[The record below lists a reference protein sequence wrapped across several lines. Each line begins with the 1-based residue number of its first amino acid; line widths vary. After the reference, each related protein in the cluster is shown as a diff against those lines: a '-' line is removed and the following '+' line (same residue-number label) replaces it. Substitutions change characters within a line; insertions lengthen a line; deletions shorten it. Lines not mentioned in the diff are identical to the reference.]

1 MQDDFNINLYDYGA
15 RNYDLTI
22 GRWFNVDPLAELSRR
37 YSPYTYA
44 LNNPVYFID
53 PDGMMAEPPT
63 GWASDWEDAT
73 GKYVYNEQN
82 ELHSRYVN
90 DEFQGFYDAG
100 EIELETAVVTAKNE
114 SFAGSALRAYENSY
128 NPDYS
133 PYNADAI
140 TMGTGVTITG
150 NKGVSYTFEAGVIFA
165 PGDIGLYF
173 NSGVG
178 VGTTPGIGAP
188 GLNIGFHDRRKNNT
202 ETDML
207 KNISGTSAS
216 ATIDGSIIGYTIGH
230 SLNEKG
236 GIDNRGTVSNTLTL
250 GDGKFLGFGAGT
262 SVSKSYT
269 FSIITGKVYKP

>member
-1 MQDDFNINLYDYGA
+1 MNLYDYGA
-15 RNYDLTI
+15 RNYDPTI
-22 GRWFNVDPLAELSRR
+22 GRWFNIDPLAEVSRR

-133 PYNADAI
+133 PYNWHFIAQNFY
-140 TMGTGVTITG
+140 M
-150 NKGVSYTFEAGVIFA
+150 EAGYELSFGAQLGGGFKNGAQLRGNAYSLVHSDLSIKYGAKEGFSA
-165 PGDIGLYF
+165 EGKKPTDSDKIIQGGGASLFLGADYKKTTES
-173 NSGVG
+173 SGISREVNYG
-178 VGTTPGIGAP
+178 V
-188 GLNIGFHDRRKNNT
+188 
-202 ETDML
+202 
-207 KNISGTSAS
+207 
-216 ATIDGSIIGYTIGH
+216 
-230 SLNEKG
+230 
-236 GIDNRGTVSNTLTL
+236 
-250 GDGKFLGFGAGT
+250 LGFGYNKNTDNKGNT
-262 SVSKSYT
+262 KT
-269 FSIITGKVYKP
+269 FIGFDPSITMKAFFGIDLNFKVGVRY